1 MSACKNSCTEQQR
14 KAHRHKGKSSESLLD
29 KRLILS
35 ALNIQPGQRVLDAGC
50 GNGYMTKEFIKIVGD
65 KGKVF
70 AIDPDEE
77 SIMTLTQELA
87 ETNAEAIVADV
98 TKQTCIAENS
108 IDLIYL
114 STVLHGFSK
123 EQQRGFQDEVQRL
136 LCSEGRLAIVEIV
149 KEETPFGPPLE
160 IRFSKEELA
169 KLFALTPLTTIKVGE
184 YLYMSVFQKKT

>member
-77 SIMTLTQELA
+77 S
-87 ETNAEAIVADV
+87 
-98 TKQTCIAENS
+98 
-108 IDLIYL
+108 
-114 STVLHGFSK
+114 
-123 EQQRGFQDEVQRL
+123 
-136 LCSEGRLAIVEIV
+136 EIV
-149 KEETPFGPPLE
+149 HLYFRDPTALNVNQEVLTEYIENIEKGIWIGDPRGGRR
-160 IRFSKEELA
+160 IDSHSKA
-169 KLFALTPLTTIKVGE
+169 TSG
-184 YLYMSVFQKKT
+184 